1 MRVALLLTLCLLPAI
16 AAADGRKSVT
26 AGAVKVALAPASGA
40 PRNLST
46 EPFESG
52 ACSSEMD
59 SQSLRGLVQA
69 EARSAG
75 IDEKLALA
83 ILDQESSNG
92 ANLNSPKGARG
103 PMMLLPQTAA
113 QYGVKDICNPV
124 ENVHGSMLL
133 LKDLVVQFQGNMM
146 LVAAAYNAGSER
158 VYQAK
163 GVPTNSETVRYVAA
177 VTNQYY
183 GLGDF
188 SARRGRRGAEASP
201 NIQETPGSETSPA
214 GKSRSAR
221 DQQWIGGSVLYVS
234 PDDEGENK

>member
-1 MRVALLLTLCLLPAI
+1 MRIALLVILCVLPVI
-16 AAADGRKSVT
+16 AAADEQKPAS
-26 AGAVKVALAPASGA
+26 GAAIKVALAPSSGA
-40 PRNLST
+40 PPSLST
-46 EPFESG
+46 EPVESG
-52 ACSSEMD
+52 VCVAEMD
-59 SQSLRGLVQA
+59 SQSLRDLVQTQ
-69 EARSAG
+69 ARSAG

-83 ILDQESSNG
+83 ILDQESTSG
-92 ANLNSPKGARG
+92 VNLNSRRGARG
-103 PMMLLPQTAA
+103 PMMLMPQTAA

-124 ENVHGSMLL
+124 ENVRGSMRF

-163 GVPTNSETVRYVAA
+163 GVPANLETVRYVAA

-188 SARRGRRGAEASP
+188 SARRGKRGPEASR
-201 NIQETPGSETSPA
+201 NAQEASEGETPPA

-221 DQQWIGGSVLYVS
+221 DQQWIGGSVLYVA
-234 PDDEGENK
+234 PDDEGESK

>member
-1 MRVALLLTLCLLPAI
+1 
-16 AAADGRKSVT
+16 
-26 AGAVKVALAPASGA
+26 
-40 PRNLST
+40 
-46 EPFESG
+46 
-52 ACSSEMD
+52 MD
-59 SQSLRGLVQA
+59 SQSLRSLVQT

-83 ILDQESSNG
+83 ILDQESSSG

-103 PMMLLPQTAA
+103 PMMLMPLTAA

-124 ENVHGSMLL
+124 ENVRGSMLF

-163 GVPTNSETVRYVAA
+163 GVPANSETVRYVAA

-183 GLGDF
+183 GLGDV
-188 SARRGRRGAEASP
+188 SARRGKRGAEASR
-201 NIQETPGSETSPA
+201 NVQEASESETPPA

-234 PDDEGENK
+234 PDNEGESK